1 MAFDIQSTT
10 VVRKK
15 LATFKSKIKA
25 ADKRAERA
33 KESLQHVEESF
44 NRTMGLKAKLD
55 DQICKRDS
63 QRDRVETLIA
73 SQQSK
78 WKALI
83 RFREE
88 TNCTTPKEEH
98 GGQHIREIDTK
109 IATFTKQAKIAE
121 RKYKA
126 SVDREHA
133 LLGQTVRARERC
145 TCSETTASELHEQ
158 LLATQERVYI
168 LEQRQRSRNTR
179 ELQIEL
185 LEDKVRRTLARA
197 QERENLEAYLENR
210 IIDLEDQIEMYTKR
224 TKRALNILSETA
236 ERENHKSMEPWT
248 ITLWLRR
255 SSLVNGT
262 SISNF
267 AASNGKTTKDD
278 LKNPSAYLH
287 KED

>member
-1 MAFDIQSTT
+1 MAFDIQGTT

-15 LATFKSKIKA
+15 LATFKSKIQA
-25 ADKRAERA
+25 ADKRAEKA
-33 KESLQHVEESF
+33 KERLHYVEKSF
-44 NRTMGLKAKLD
+44 NRTMGLKAKLED
-55 DQICKRDS
+55 RICKRDS

-88 TNCTTPKEEH
+88 TNNTGPRKEH
-98 GGQHIREIDTK
+98 GGQHTGEIDTK

-126 SVDREHA
+126 SVDRERA
-133 LLGQTVRARERC
+133 LLGKTVRARERC
-145 TCSETTASELHEQ
+145 TRSETITRELHEQ
-158 LLATQERVYI
+158 LVAMQERLNV
-168 LEQRQRSRNTR
+168 LEQQRRARNSR

-185 LEDKVRRTLARA
+185 LEDKVKRTLARA

-210 IIDLEDQIEMYTKR
+210 IIDLEDQVEMYTQRK
-224 TKRALNILSETA
+224 KRALSILA
-236 ERENHKSMEPWT
+236 ERDNHKSMEPWM

-255 SSLVNGT
+255 SSLNGT

-267 AASNGKTTKDD
+267 NNSNGRTTKDD
-278 LKNPSAYLH
+278 
-287 KED
+287 

>member
-1 MAFDIQSTT
+1 MAFDIQGTT

-15 LATFKSKIKA
+15 LATVKSRIQA
-25 ADKRAERA
+25 ADKRAEKA
-33 KESLQHVEESF
+33 KESLHHVEESV
-44 NRTMGLKAKLD
+44 NRTIGLKAKLED
-55 DQICKRDS
+55 HICKRDL

-88 TNCTTPKEEH
+88 TNNTGTKEEH
-98 GGQHIREIDTK
+98 GGQHTREIDTR
-109 IATFTKQAKIAE
+109 IATFTKQAKITE
-121 RKYKA
+121 KKYKA

-133 LLGQTVRARERC
+133 LLRQTARARERC
-145 TCSETTASELHEQ
+145 TRSETTTRELHEQ
-158 LLATQERVYI
+158 LLAMRERVHV
-168 LEQRQRSRNTR
+168 LEQQQRSRNSR
-179 ELQIEL
+179 ELQVQH
-185 LEDKVRRTLARA
+185 LEDKVKRTLARA

-210 IIDLEDQIEMYTKR
+210 IIDLEDQIEMYTQRK
-224 TKRALNILSETA
+224 KRALSILA
-236 ERENHKSMEPWT
+236 DRDNHKAMEPWT

-267 AASNGKTTKDD
+267 INSNGRTAKD
-278 LKNPSAYLH
+278 
-287 KED
+287 E

>member
-1 MAFDIQSTT
+1 MAFYIQGTT
-10 VVRKK
+10 AIRKK
-15 LATFKSKIKA
+15 LATLKSKIQA
-25 ADKRAERA
+25 ADKRAEKA
-33 KESLQHVEESF
+33 KESLHHVEGSF
-44 NRTMGLKAKLD
+44 NRTMGLKAKLE

-63 QRDRVETLIA
+63 QRHRIETLIA
-73 SQQSK
+73 SLQSK

-88 TNCTTPKEEH
+88 TNNTGPKEKH
-98 GGQHIREIDTK
+98 GGQHTREIDTK

-133 LLGQTVRARERC
+133 LLGKTVRARERC
-145 TCSETTASELHEQ
+145 TRSETSTRELHEQ
-158 LLATQERVYI
+158 LLDMQERVYV
-168 LEQRQRSRNTR
+168 LEQRQRSRNAR

-185 LEDKVRRTLARA
+185 LEDKVKRTLARA

-210 IIDLEDQIEMYTKR
+210 IIDLEDQIEMYTQRK
-224 TKRALNILSETA
+224 KRALSVLA
-236 ERENHKSMEPWT
+236 ERDNHKSMEQWT

-267 AASNGKTTKDD
+267 VNSNSRTAKDEKI
-278 LKNPSAYLH
+278 L
-287 KED
+287 